1 MTRPDVLSV
10 LSFHSRRLSST
21 RSFRTLSEAE
31 SDSHESVCSSSE
43 RLISVRYRAR
53 CGLRRQLRNVRS
65 MVFNCYNLHTIFY
78 CLLLVRINLVHYTN
92 DMRGQK
98 VFCPSFMIIHEFNK
112 KPAVS
117 DKHDTAGFLFLIF

>member
-1 MTRPDVLSV
+1 
-10 LSFHSRRLSST
+10 
-21 RSFRTLSEAE
+21 
-31 SDSHESVCSSSE
+31 
-43 RLISVRYRAR
+43 
-53 CGLRRQLRNVRS
+53 
-65 MVFNCYNLHTIFY
+65 MVFNCYNLHTILY
-78 CLLLVRINLVHYTN
+78 CLLLNLVHYTN